1 MLVIQKGLASM
12 VYKFPDKKSIG
23 FKSMSIQQLAD
34 KLCKPIIEKLK
45 KTRVYSSYKDNIWSI
60 DLADMQL
67 ISKYNKRINFFL
79 CVIDLLSKYP

>member
-1 MLVIQKGLASM
+1 M

-34 KLCKPIIEKLK
+34 KLYKPIIEKLK
-45 KTRVYSSYKDNIWSI
+45 KMRVYSSYKDNIWSI

-79 CVIDLLSKYP
+79 YVIDLLSKYA

>member
-1 MLVIQKGLASM
+1 M

-23 FKSMSIQQLAD
+23 FKSMAIQQLAD
-34 KLCKPIIEKLK
+34 KLYKPIIEKLK

-79 CVIDLLSKYP
+79 CVIDLLSKYA